1 MHAMGR
7 IILVAMLVVSG
18 CQTVPKPDLRLTQ
31 SALEI
36 RQIQSHKFDTASE
49 QQILLASVGVL
60 QDMDYNI
67 DAVELPLG
75 VLSASKTIDAS
86 SNGEMAGLIL
96 LELLCAMGG
105 GSCGAMQ
112 TASESQTI
120 LLTLVVLPTLAEDG
134 SFVTRVTLQR
144 IIWDKQGRP
153 KLRETINDAEGYQ
166 QFFEK
171 LSKSIFLEVNSV

>member
-1 MHAMGR
+1 MNAMGR
-7 IILVAMLVVSG
+7 ITLLAVVVVTG

-36 RQIQSHKFDTASE
+36 RQIQSHKYDAASE
-49 QQILLASVGVL
+49 QEILLASVGVL
-60 QDMDYNI
+60 QDMDYII
-67 DAVELPLG
+67 DAVEMPLG
-75 VLSASKTIDAS
+75 VLSASKTVDAS
-86 SNGEMAGLIL
+86 SDGEMAGLIL

-105 GSCGAMQ
+105 SSCGAIQ

-120 LLTLVVLPTLAEDG
+120 MLTLVVLPTLADDG

-153 KLRETINDAEGYQ
+153 KLRETIDDAEGYQ
-166 QFFEK
+166 RFFDK
-171 LSKSIFLEVNSV
+171 LSKSIFLESNSI

>member
-1 MHAMGR
+1 MNAMGR
-7 IILVAMLVVSG
+7 IILVAVIVVSG

-36 RQIQSHKFDTASE
+36 RQFQSHKFDATSE
-49 QQILLASVGVL
+49 QEILMASVGVL

-86 SNGEMAGLIL
+86 SGGEMAGLIL
-96 LELLCAMGG
+96 IELLCAMGG
-105 GSCGAMQ
+105 GSCGAME

-120 LLTLVVLPTLAEDG
+120 MLTLVVLPTLAEDG

-144 IIWDKQGRP
+144 IVWDKQGRA
-153 KLRETINDAEGYQ
+153 KLRETIDDAEGYQ
-166 QFFEK
+166 QFFNK
-171 LSKSIFLEVNSV
+171 LSKSIFLEANSI